1 MISPTEELLSNY
13 HRKTGVQL
21 VMVIDAGLN
30 TSGVSN
36 TSDDVSNQLD
46 RSLLLHLRSLSDLAI
61 TDVATAI
68 AENYRPSRLLPI
80 EVWSKSGD
88 FRGLVSIEPAD
99 DKLGLRLR
107 TVEDTS
113 VTLQNLLAESGS
125 LLLETG
131 ATLTSQLASQ
141 ELIDFAALTVTRAS
155 DENSALDALSAFSK
169 QAGFDYLNLESH
181 NWVDSTLFAR
191 FRR

>member
-13 HRKTGVQL
+13 RRKIGVQL
-21 VMVIDAGLN
+21 VMVIDADLK

-99 DKLGLRLR
+99 DRLGLRLR
-107 TVEDTS
+107 TVADTS
-113 VTLQNLLAESGS
+113 VTLQDLLAESGS
-125 LLLETG
+125 ILLETG

-141 ELIDFAALTVTRAS
+141 KLIDFAALTVTRAS
-155 DENSALDALSAFSK
+155 DENSALDALVEFSK
-169 QAGFDYLNLESH
+169 QSGVDYLNLESH
-181 NWVDSTLFAR
+181 DWVDNTLFAR